1 MKRIAMLAA
10 SCGLLIMTF
19 AAPAS
24 AATQGPIQAQASAA
38 TLEGAFE
45 ICNDVGMCLSLSGDQ
60 CTVGNHIRGWD
71 SDFSPDEDINVW
83 LESNGRYMFTF
94 ADCGGS
100 KCIWEENNEL
110 VLGSPCVATNNK
122 ATFQYYI
129 NPSAG
134 TGGFQNYGTNLWML
148 MWATRGD
155 NAILHTWDYP
165 YSDLALSPA

>member
-1 MKRIAMLAA
+1 MISDTTSAPMMIAA
-10 SCGLLIMTF
+10 II
-19 AAPAS
+19 PARQRS
-24 AATQGPIQAQASAA
+24 DMPWLCFVTP
-38 TLEGAFE
+38 
-45 ICNDVGMCLSLSGDQ
+45 
-60 CTVGNHIRGWD
+60 
-71 SDFSPDEDINVW
+71 DFSPNEDINVW

-148 MWATRGD
+148 MWATLGD